1 MPPLLWRGSAMRD
14 RVGARAQVSAPA
26 TSANLGPGFD
36 SFGLCLGLRDEV
48 SAAVTSRSLLVE
60 ITGEGAD
67 SLPRDES
74 HLVVRAMRATFT
86 MLEVAQPCL
95 LLRCHNTIPHGR
107 GLGSSAAA
115 IVSGI
120 RLAETVAERDLNA
133 DRRLDLATQLEGH
146 PDNVAAC
153 LLGGFTIAWTEG
165 RRSRALRL
173 DVHADVQATIFVPA
187 ATLSTAR
194 ARDLL
199 PVAVAHGDAAA
210 NVARAGL
217 LTAALTQR
225 PDLLHAATKD
235 WLHQDHRRSAMPETL
250 ALLDA
255 MREAGIAAVVSG
267 AGPSLLALGT
277 KQHPVDAATWS
288 RPGWRSSR
296 TDIEALGATSEA
308 LPPRAE

>member
-1 MPPLLWRGSAMRD
+1 MRPLLRRGSAVRD
-14 RVGARAQVSAPA
+14 RVGARAHVSAPA

-36 SFGLCLGLRDEV
+36 SFGLCLSLRDTV
-48 SAAVTSRSLLVE
+48 SATVTARSLLVE
-60 ITGEGAD
+60 ITGEGSD
-67 SLPRDES
+67 SLHRDES
-74 HLVVRAMRATFT
+74 HLVVTAMRAAFT
-86 MLEVAQPCL
+86 LLEVPQPGL
-95 LLRCHNTIPHGR
+95 LLRCHNVIPHGR

-115 IVSGI
+115 IVSGV
-120 RLAETVAERDLNA
+120 RLAEKLAGRDLGS
-133 DRRLDLATQLEGH
+133 DRRLDLATRIEGH

-165 RRSRALRL
+165 RRSSALRL
-173 DVHADVQATIFVPA
+173 DVHADVEATIFVPA

-199 PVAVAHGDAAA
+199 PAAVGHGDASA

-235 WLHQDHRRSAMPETL
+235 RLHQDRRRSAMPETL

-255 MREAGIAAVVSG
+255 MREDGIAAVVSG

-277 KQHPVDAATWS
+277 TQNPVDAARWA
-288 RPGWRSSR
+288 RPGWRSSL
-296 TDIEALGATSEA
+296 TGIDPLGATSEE
-308 LPPRAE
+308 LPGE

>member
-1 MPPLLWRGSAMRD
+1 MRPLLRRGSVVRD

-36 SFGLCLGLRDEV
+36 SFGLCLALHDMV
-48 SAAVTSRSLLVE
+48 SATVTGRSLLLK

-74 HLVVRAMRATFT
+74 HLVVTAMRATFT
-86 MLEVAQPCL
+86 LLEVPQPGL
-95 LLRCHNTIPHGR
+95 ELRCHNVIPHGR

-120 RLAETVAERDLNA
+120 RLAEQLAGQDIGA
-133 DRRLDLATQLEGH
+133 DRRLELAARIEGH

-165 RRSRALRL
+165 PQSRALRL
-173 DVHADVQATIFVPA
+173 DVHADVQATVFVPA

-199 PVAVAHGDAAA
+199 PAAVGHGDASS
-210 NVARAGL
+210 NSARAGL
-217 LTAALTQR
+217 LVAALTQR
-225 PDLLHAATKD
+225 PDLLHAATRD
-235 WLHQDHRRSAMPETL
+235 RLHQDHRRSAMPETL
-250 ALLDA
+250 ALLEA
-255 MREAGIAAVVSG
+255 MREDGIAAVVSG

-277 KQHPVDAATWS
+277 TQNPVDATRWAG
-288 RPGWRSSR
+288 PGWRVSR
-296 TDIEALGATSEA
+296 TDIDPCGVTSED
-308 LPPRAE
+308 LPLE